1 MNIAP
6 FSTCNA
12 VQKCVDATGKLTDLP
27 KQYHIM
33 PFYANFQCTEQ
44 NMHEK
49 WMLASVQP
57 TSQPS
62 NNVLV
67 NAPPPPVVEHASIKP
82 PDIKKE
88 MDASESGRTEP
99 AAPIAAQAAAPAAS
113 NKAKPKRRHI
123 KNFACDKCPKRF
135 DSRSKLKDHQYVHT
149 GEKPYQCQLCDSAF
163 RNVNNLGRHSM
174 VHFSEKNF
182 KCNMCSSSFKCAAYL
197 RKHMFTHTMTKK
209 CVTCKLCSKQFTRPE
224 FLRRHHRRVHSN
236 VPKSEQFDCQACD
249 KKFYDANALKEH
261 QMTHGSVVY
270 NGQPQQQSQPQT
282 QSQQS
287 QQNRSNDVNAA
298 AFDKR

>member
-1 MNIAP
+1 MNITP
-6 FSTCNA
+6 FATCNA
-12 VQKCVDATGKLTDLP
+12 DQKYIDATGKLVDLQ
-27 KQYHIM
+27 KSYHIM
-33 PFYANFQCTEQ
+33 PFYGNFQAPEQ

-49 WMLASVQP
+49 WIMASVQTP
-57 TSQPS
+57 ANQAAS
-62 NNVLV
+62 NLLM
-67 NAPPPPVVEHASIKP
+67 NALEHPNMKIV
-82 PDIKKE
+82 DIKKE
-88 MDASESGRTEP
+88 LDASESARNDTTSAATVQQNQTGPQPQQPQQPQQSQPVQQTTTP
-99 AAPIAAQAAAPAAS
+99 AP
-113 NKAKPKRRHI
+113 PKKSTRRRHI

-182 KCNMCSSSFKCAAYL
+182 KCSLCSSSFKCAAYL

-236 VPKSEQFDCQACD
+236 LPKSEQFDCNACD
-249 KKFYDANALKEH
+249 KKFFDAGTLKEH
-261 QMTHGSVVY
+261 QATHGNVY
-270 NGQPQQQSQPQT
+270 SGQS
-282 QSQQS
+282 
-287 QQNRSNDVNAA
+287 RSNDVNA
-298 AFDKR
+298 FDKR